1 MPAVNIVERGGASLR
16 MRAIGL
22 LLVATVQVL
31 IIWRLVEASS
41 TARSTL
47 VWIAAPLTGLLTTA
61 AYDISIRGKLT
72 QKILWWALLLFGSE
86 LAVDMFKLLHHS
98 LTKDP
103 FWTMFTD
110 GLWVAICFFWIW
122 RHPFEM
128 KAPASIKSSVSIL
141 KV

>member
-16 MRAIGL
+16 MRAFGL

-31 IIWRLVEASS
+31 IIWRLVDASS
-41 TARSTL
+41 TSRWTL